1 MRTLYLQSFTEVKLL
16 LRRRETVFF
25 SLLLPVMFLLFFGA
39 LYGGQTIKGTH
50 LKYISYLVPGYTV
63 FATMAIALGTVA
75 VNLAQERQFGI
86 LKRLGGTPLRRIVLL
101 AAKVVAG
108 AVLVAAVVVVLI
120 LLGVLAYGAHLQGNP
135 LSALIVIAAGIL
147 CFTSMGIVLGGV
159 IKAESAVPVANLTY
173 LAFSF
178 LGGVFIPLDQFPATL
193 QRLATLLPSERMVD
207 ALQRIWGKGLGL
219 SSTGQDI
226 PVLLLW
232 TVVVMAIG
240 ARRFRWQ

>member
-1 MRTLYLQSFTEVKLL
+1 MSW
-16 LRRRETVFF
+16 RRRSQGDNARADQRATI
-25 SLLLPVMFLLFFGA
+25 LFGA

-50 LKYISYLVPGYTV
+50 LKYISYLDPGYTV

-75 VNLAQERQFGI
+75 VNL
-86 LKRLGGTPLRRIVLL
+86 
-101 AAKVVAG
+101 
-108 AVLVAAVVVVLI
+108 
-120 LLGVLAYGAHLQGNP
+120 
-135 LSALIVIAAGIL
+135 
-147 CFTSMGIVLGGV
+147 
-159 IKAESAVPVANLTY
+159 
-173 LAFSF
+173 
-178 LGGVFIPLDQFPATL
+178 
-193 QRLATLLPSERMVD
+193 QRLATLLPSERMAD